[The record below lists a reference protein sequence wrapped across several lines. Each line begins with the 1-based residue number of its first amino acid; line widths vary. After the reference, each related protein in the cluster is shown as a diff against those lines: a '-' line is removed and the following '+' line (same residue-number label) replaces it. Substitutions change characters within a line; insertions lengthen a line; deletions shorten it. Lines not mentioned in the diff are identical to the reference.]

1 MKKIWVTQAGNSK
14 NKTFTIATIR
24 NFTKFDKLLNR
35 GMFYLAQQ
43 QLKFSYP
50 ITDGK
55 QADNPGMTETA
66 PY

>member
-1 MKKIWVTQAGNSK
+1 
-14 NKTFTIATIR
+14 
-24 NFTKFDKLLNR
+24 
-35 GMFYLAQQ
+35 MFYLAQQ